1 MQLVRSPVPEETSG
15 QCSSNPAGPAAV
27 SDLVNSKLKF
37 TRPSAV
43 GVGFGAASG
52 KEERDRLWSSI
63 SGGPSG
69 GNPQILQ
76 EQTSNLASDLR
87 FSVYQSSARPSGQG
101 HKLLSCSERDSQE
114 RDLSQGEA
122 GSPVR
127 PQA

>member
-27 SDLVNSKLKF
+27 SDLANSKLKF

-52 KEERDRLWSSI
+52 KEERDGLWSSI

-69 GNPQILQ
+69 GDPQILQ

-87 FSVYQSSARPSGQG
+87 FSVYRSSARPSGQG

>member
-1 MQLVRSPVPEETSG
+1 M
-15 QCSSNPAGPAAV
+15 
-27 SDLVNSKLKF
+27 
-37 TRPSAV
+37 
-43 GVGFGAASG
+43 GVGFGAASE
-52 KEERDRLWSSI
+52 KEERDGLWSSI